1 MSKTFLF
8 LVAIIPLIAFTQTN
22 LSKRKANELLIHGT
36 LSNIK
41 EPVSYVYIICLDC
54 NTGDIDSARVID
66 GKYNFRFK
74 TGVTTLFTLFIK
86 NPAETFE
93 DKYMLTLIA
102 EPSPV
107 TISST
112 DSFSNAKVSGSRA
125 NLEYKYLEAQAEP
138 YRRQLSTF
146 FKSRSKSK
154 DAADKEGLEQF
165 EKKID
170 STLEKMYTNVYYEYI
185 KAKPPAIMIAYALEH
200 YMSRLKDNSPN
211 KDVEQ
216 VNTIYSKLSVKDKN
230 SYWGLH
236 IKKKIDSYNISI
248 GMMAPAFVQNDTL
261 GNPVSLSSFKGKYV
275 LLDFWA
281 SWCSPC
287 RRENPNLIK
296 VFNAYKDKG
305 FTILSISLDRPGDKD
320 KWISAIRNDGL
331 PWTNISD
338 LQYWSNTVA
347 NRYKVDAIPQN
358 FLIDPSG
365 KIIG

>member
-112 DSFSNAKVSGSRA
+112 DSFSNAKVSGSGQILNINIRKHKPS
-125 NLEYKYLEAQAEP
+125 LIGDSCQRFLK
-138 YRRQLSTF
+138 
-146 FKSRSKSK
+146 
-154 DAADKEGLEQF
+154 ADQRV
-165 EKKID
+165 
-170 STLEKMYTNVYYEYI
+170 KM
-185 KAKPPAIMIAYALEH
+185 L
-200 YMSRLKDNSPN
+200 
-211 KDVEQ
+211 
-216 VNTIYSKLSVKDKN
+216 
-230 SYWGLH
+230 
-236 IKKKIDSYNISI
+236 
-248 GMMAPAFVQNDTL
+248 
-261 GNPVSLSSFKGKYV
+261 
-275 LLDFWA
+275 
-281 SWCSPC
+281 
-287 RRENPNLIK
+287 LIK
-296 VFNAYKDKG
+296 RGWSNLKRKL
-305 FTILSISLDRPGDKD
+305 I
-320 KWISAIRNDGL
+320 L
-331 PWTNISD
+331 PWRKCILTCIM
-338 LQYWSNTVA
+338 NT
-347 NRYKVDAIPQN
+347 
-358 FLIDPSG
+358 
-365 KIIG
+365 